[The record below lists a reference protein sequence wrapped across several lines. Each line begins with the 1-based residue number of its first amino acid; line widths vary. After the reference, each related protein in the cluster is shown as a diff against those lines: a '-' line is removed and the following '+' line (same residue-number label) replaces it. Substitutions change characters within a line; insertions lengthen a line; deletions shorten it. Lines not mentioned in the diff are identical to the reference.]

1 MRYDRYAACNIIPG
15 GNSWNRP
22 APTTTFPKEEK
33 MKKRILL
40 ASVLASF
47 FAASAVSAQ
56 TGHDAAHGPAPAAEH
71 DAAPAAAAA
80 PMAPG
85 MMGGTMGKGMMHGKM
100 DNQGGMM
107 GGTMGKGMMHGKMD
121 NQGGMMG
128 GKGMCG
134 MMGSGMGSGM
144 MDPGMGT
151 LSPEAR
157 QKFLDATTELRKKL
171 NDKQFEYGEAARNP
185 KIDKK
190 ELLKKR
196 KELWDVQQKI
206 HGKAWDFMTE

>member
-47 FAASAVSAQ
+47 LAASAVSAQ

-80 PMAPG
+80 PMAP
-85 MMGGTMGKGMMHGKM
+85 
-100 DNQGGMM
+100 GMM